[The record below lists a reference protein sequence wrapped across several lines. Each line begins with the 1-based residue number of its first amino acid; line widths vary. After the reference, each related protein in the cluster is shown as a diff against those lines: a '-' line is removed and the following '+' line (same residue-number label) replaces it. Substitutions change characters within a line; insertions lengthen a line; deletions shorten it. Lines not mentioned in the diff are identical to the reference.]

1 MEVLQAIK
9 ERRSIRQYSQ
19 EPVSEDQLTQILEAG
34 RWAPSRGNSQPWKF
48 IVLNDD
54 QIRKEL
60 AEAIPSG
67 KFLAQA
73 PQGIAVV
80 VDPKASKHPEQE
92 GAAAIQNILLAAHAL
107 GLGTC
112 WISVH
117 GTDWAETAT
126 QVLGIPDEEWLI
138 SVVSIGHP
146 VEAPEKGRK
155 SLDEITFANKYGLHY
170 GI

>member
-1 MEVLQAIK
+1 MEALQAIK

-34 RWAPSRGNSQPWKF
+34 RWAPSRGNSQPWRF

-60 AEAIPSG
+60 AETISSG

-80 VDPKASKHPEQE
+80 IYPKASKHPEQE
-92 GAAAIQNILLAAHAL
+92 GAAAIQNMLLVAYTL

-117 GTDWAETAT
+117 GTDWGKTAA
-126 QVLGIPDEEWLI
+126 QVLGIPDDEWLI

-146 VEAPEKGRK
+146 AEAPEKG
-155 SLDEITFANKYGLHY
+155 
-170 GI
+170 